1 MCPHCLAVALGAAV
15 LSVPLIK
22 PTIGF
27 VKSKFSRQEAM
38 KENFSVL
45 YGKKD
50 DNAAR

>member
-1 MCPHCLAVALGAAV
+1 MCPHCMLALVGASLV
-15 LSVPLIK
+15 SIPLIK

-38 KENFSVL
+38 KENFNVL

-50 DNAAR
+50 DHAAR